1 MTKYQQISLISL
13 GRLNTKEKLY
23 LLRRFLKLLIA
34 IRDAASGSE
43 PGQPEVQAASEDI
56 AELKISA
63 EEIARLEEIIE
74 ILAEATKEGTG
85 YAETP
90 AMIAKDKERCR
101 VVNFMVRKVLD
112 GESLPLATEREAA
125 TQLRPMVQ
133 PYEGFYEDPYKQK
146 SEIISGFISDMRKP
160 EVADYV
166 TTMGFEPYLAEAEK
180 LNNEYRA
187 MDEERGKKRSLRKD
201 FIPAGDVA
209 DEAQDLLNDMCIE
222 ANASVV
228 YQPSETVSDFVRDAN
243 SLFDEVREARN
254 QRGSRPD
261 DEQPDTETPDTEQP
275 DTEEP
280 ETPDTE
286 TPGTGTETPEE
297 PDDRP
302 VVQ

>member
-1 MTKYQQISLISL
+1 MGKYAQIELMTMT
-13 GRLNTKEKLY
+13 RLNKKEKLY
-23 LLRRFLKLLIA
+23 LLRRFYNLLIA
-34 IRDAASGSE
+34 IRDAASSSN
-43 PGQPEVQAASEDI
+43 PGQPEVQSAAEDI
-56 AELKISA
+56 AALKISA

-74 ILAEATKEGTG
+74 ILSEATQEGTG

-101 VVNFMVRKVLD
+101 AVNYMVRKVMD
-112 GESLPLATEREAA
+112 GDLLPLATEREAA
-125 TQLRPMVQ
+125 AQLRPVVK
-133 PYEGFYEDPYKQK
+133 PYEQFYNESYKQK
-146 SEIISGFISDMRKP
+146 CSTITGFIRDMRKP
-160 EVADYV
+160 ELADYV
-166 TTMGFEPYLAEAEK
+166 TTMGFDPYVAEAEK
-180 LNNEYRA
+180 LNNEYMA
-187 MDEERGKKRSLRKD
+187 MDEERGKKRSLRTD
-201 FIPAGDVA
+201 VVTATDVA

-254 QRGSRPD
+254 QRGNRPD

-280 ETPDTE
+280 DTPDTE